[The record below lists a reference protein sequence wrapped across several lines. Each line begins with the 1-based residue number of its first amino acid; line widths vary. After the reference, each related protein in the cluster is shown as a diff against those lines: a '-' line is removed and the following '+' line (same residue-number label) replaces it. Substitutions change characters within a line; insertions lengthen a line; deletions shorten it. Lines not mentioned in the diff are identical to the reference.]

1 MALTRKTP
9 EQPEVP
15 DMQAPVPEF
24 YSNSVGINVSPFE
37 VELQHMLVDS
47 AQNMKGAVNIRM
59 SPQTAWT
66 LSRALAKNLAEYE
79 SKFGPISL
87 PEEIRRQFD

>member
-1 MALTRKTP
+1 MALSKNP
-9 EQPEVP
+9 EKPAESPAPQS
-15 DMQAPVPEF
+15 PVPEF
-24 YSNSVGINVSPFE
+24 YANSVAINVSPFE
-37 VELQHMLVDS
+37 VEMQHLLVDS
-47 AQNMKGAVNIRM
+47 AQTVKGAVNIRL

-87 PEEIRRQFD
+87 PEEIRKQLE